1 MAADSILTHL
11 AKPEKAG
18 PLVNIEMSQN
28 TGIEDLRETL
38 VKLAEVQ
45 QNLIKQGKATT
56 EQIAEQKIIEAEVD

>member
-1 MAADSILTHL
+1 ME
-11 AKPEKAG
+11 KPIQI
-18 PLVNIEMSQN
+18 V
-28 TGIEDLRETL
+28 IEDLRETL